1 MKGKGVLFL
10 ILGIIA
16 ALIDIGCSLTVMV
29 AISWPEKSDYLAVA
43 VACVLWGGGAL
54 LAFTGAAVLFVKAFG
69 GRRLDDFMRIIAFIY
84 GVILAGGGVWV
95 LYRWSMNI

>member
-16 ALIDIGCSLTVMV
+16 ALIGIGCSLAVVV

-43 VACVLWGGGAL
+43 VACVLWGEG
-54 LAFTGAAVLFVKAFG
+54 
-69 GRRLDDFMRIIAFIY
+69 
-84 GVILAGGGVWV
+84 
-95 LYRWSMNI
+95 LY